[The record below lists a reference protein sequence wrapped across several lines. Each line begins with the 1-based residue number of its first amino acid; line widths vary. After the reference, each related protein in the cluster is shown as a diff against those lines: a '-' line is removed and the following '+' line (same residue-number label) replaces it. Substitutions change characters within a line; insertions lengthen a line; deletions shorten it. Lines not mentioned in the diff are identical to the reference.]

1 MSKALIKLLDS
12 YSELLAG
19 VLDLKN
25 DQEDLLTRTLIDLDY
40 TQTLINKGL
49 LR

>member
-1 MSKALIKLLDS
+1 MSKALTELLDS
-12 YSELLAG
+12 YSELLTG

-25 DQEDLLTRTLIDLDY
+25 DQEDLLTRTLIDLDH
-40 TQTLINKGL
+40 TQTLIDKGL

>member
-1 MSKALIKLLDS
+1 MSKTLIKLLDS
-12 YSELLAG
+12 YSDLLAG

-40 TQTLINKGL
+40 TQTLIDKGL